1 MERVRMLPRVLSGL
15 SLLPRM
21 PKAHPCQI
29 QTQGM
34 PGRFGMEGTS
44 QPIQCCPLPR
54 TGTPSIAQVAPS
66 HSAFAPLRG
75 APFPV
80 REALPGAAACGETE
94 AQLPNRLR
102 DGMTTAS
109 AGQERGGG
117 GHQPARPGLSPARPP
132 GRSRRSSARRSGE
145 RRIPGQPRAG
155 SGMSFPRP
163 LRRSVSLSPARTLR
177 LVVLGQSA
185 VGKTALTV
193 RFITR
198 RFIGDY
204 DPTLEMIY
212 RHVAV
217 IDGEMVHFEILD
229 TAGQEEDSLQI
240 EEKIKWGDGFAVVYS
255 VTDRCSFDEVM
266 RLCFLINHLHG
277 SPKRSGAEQPPV
289 VIVGNKKDLQFDRM
303 VSTEDG
309 ENLSKALK
317 IPFYE
322 ISTRDSYEEPVAVF
336 SSLYQELLRQGHFS
350 PGSFKRRTVSKLME
364 KIPKMQASST
374 LNSAGRSLSFNSF
387 RDYIPE

>member
-1 MERVRMLPRVLSGL
+1 
-15 SLLPRM
+15 
-21 PKAHPCQI
+21 
-29 QTQGM
+29 
-34 PGRFGMEGTS
+34 
-44 QPIQCCPLPR
+44 
-54 TGTPSIAQVAPS
+54 
-66 HSAFAPLRG
+66 
-75 APFPV
+75 
-80 REALPGAAACGETE
+80 
-94 AQLPNRLR
+94 
-102 DGMTTAS
+102 
-109 AGQERGGG
+109 
-117 GHQPARPGLSPARPP
+117 
-132 GRSRRSSARRSGE
+132 
-145 RRIPGQPRAG
+145 
-155 SGMSFPRP
+155 MSFPRP

-185 VGKTALTV
+185 VGKTEQSSACSTWSEDGSALEPLGSGVNRAARGQALGAIPRCWPGSLAALTV

-266 RLCFLINHLHG
+266 RLCFLINHLHA
-277 SPKRSGAEQPPV
+277 SPKRSGAAEQPPV

-374 LNSAGRSLSFNSF
+374 LNSTGRSLSFNSF

>member
-1 MERVRMLPRVLSGL
+1 MDRRWGRSAAAQTGQHVGTR
-15 SLLPRM
+15 LLR
-21 PKAHPCQI
+21 
-29 QTQGM
+29 
-34 PGRFGMEGTS
+34 S
-44 QPIQCCPLPR
+44 
-54 TGTPSIAQVAPS
+54 
-66 HSAFAPLRG
+66 RG
-75 APFPV
+75 A
-80 REALPGAAACGETE
+80 
-94 AQLPNRLR
+94 
-102 DGMTTAS
+102 
-109 AGQERGGG
+109 
-117 GHQPARPGLSPARPP
+117 QPDCVA
-132 GRSRRSSARRSGE
+132 
-145 RRIPGQPRAG
+145 
-155 SGMSFPRP
+155 
-163 LRRSVSLSPARTLR
+163 
-177 LVVLGQSA
+177 
-185 VGKTALTV
+185 ALTV

-266 RLCFLINHLHG
+266 RLCFLINHLHA
-277 SPKRSGAEQPPV
+277 SPKRSGPAEQPPV

>member
-1 MERVRMLPRVLSGL
+1 MR
-15 SLLPRM
+15 
-21 PKAHPCQI
+21 
-29 QTQGM
+29 
-34 PGRFGMEGTS
+34 
-44 QPIQCCPLPR
+44 
-54 TGTPSIAQVAPS
+54 
-66 HSAFAPLRG
+66 
-75 APFPV
+75 
-80 REALPGAAACGETE
+80 
-94 AQLPNRLR
+94 
-102 DGMTTAS
+102 TAS
-109 AGQERGGG
+109 AGQGGGGGGGGG
-117 GHQPARPGLSPARPP
+117 GHQPGPPGAEPSPAPGAEPAEQRPAERGAADP
-132 GRSRRSSARRSGE
+132 GAAPARLRDELPAAPAPLREPQPGPHPAPRRAGTE
-145 RRIPGQPRAG
+145 RRGQDRAELCLQHVEQRWIGAGAIPQRHKQGSAWALSRGAQPD
-155 SGMSFPRP
+155 
-163 LRRSVSLSPARTLR
+163 
-177 LVVLGQSA
+177 SA
-185 VGKTALTV
+185 AALTV

-266 RLCFLINHLHG
+266 RLCFLINHLHA
-277 SPKRSGAEQPPV
+277 SPKRSGAAEQPPV

>member
-1 MERVRMLPRVLSGL
+1 
-15 SLLPRM
+15 
-21 PKAHPCQI
+21 
-29 QTQGM
+29 
-34 PGRFGMEGTS
+34 
-44 QPIQCCPLPR
+44 
-54 TGTPSIAQVAPS
+54 
-66 HSAFAPLRG
+66 
-75 APFPV
+75 
-80 REALPGAAACGETE
+80 
-94 AQLPNRLR
+94 
-102 DGMTTAS
+102 
-109 AGQERGGG
+109 
-117 GHQPARPGLSPARPP
+117 
-132 GRSRRSSARRSGE
+132 
-145 RRIPGQPRAG
+145 
-155 SGMSFPRP
+155 MSFPRP

-266 RLCFLINHLHG
+266 RLCFLINHLHS
-277 SPKRSGAEQPPV
+277 SPKRSGGAEQPPV
-289 VIVGNKKDLQFDRM
+289 VIVANKKDLQFDRM

-317 IPFYE
+317 LPFYE

-374 LNSAGRSLSFNSF
+374 LNSVGRSLSFNSF
-387 RDYIPE
+387 RDYIPEPLGSLSSSETVNKPWKKGSRCSIPAESTTCSLLSKVSCLTSPPGWGSPSLRQANRTAQISEAH

>member
-1 MERVRMLPRVLSGL
+1 
-15 SLLPRM
+15 
-21 PKAHPCQI
+21 
-29 QTQGM
+29 
-34 PGRFGMEGTS
+34 
-44 QPIQCCPLPR
+44 
-54 TGTPSIAQVAPS
+54 
-66 HSAFAPLRG
+66 
-75 APFPV
+75 
-80 REALPGAAACGETE
+80 
-94 AQLPNRLR
+94 
-102 DGMTTAS
+102 
-109 AGQERGGG
+109 
-117 GHQPARPGLSPARPP
+117 
-132 GRSRRSSARRSGE
+132 
-145 RRIPGQPRAG
+145 
-155 SGMSFPRP
+155 MSFPRP
-163 LRRSVSLSPARTLR
+163 LRRSVSLSPARSLR

-212 RHVAV
+212 RHMAV

-266 RLCFLINHLHG
+266 RLCFLINHIHS
-277 SPKRSGAEQPPV
+277 SPKRSSGSEQPPV

-317 IPFYE
+317 LPFYE
-322 ISTRDSYEEPVAVF
+322 ISTRDSYEETVAVF
-336 SSLYQELLRQGHFS
+336 NTLYQELMRQGHFS

-387 RDYIPE
+387 RDYIPEDRTAKARKGAGLAASGILPQHRFSPSLPPDEEHCVAVRGECGGRPAV

>member
-1 MERVRMLPRVLSGL
+1 MMFRPWGGREVLL
-15 SLLPRM
+15 I
-21 PKAHPCQI
+21 C
-29 QTQGM
+29 
-34 PGRFGMEGTS
+34 
-44 QPIQCCPLPR
+44 
-54 TGTPSIAQVAPS
+54 
-66 HSAFAPLRG
+66 
-75 APFPV
+75 PFPV
-80 REALPGAAACGETE
+80 FFIPHSFGKESLSSDVEPDLFSQRDPAACRNPLQLF
-94 AQLPNRLR
+94 AQDIRK
-102 DGMTTAS
+102 
-109 AGQERGGG
+109 
-117 GHQPARPGLSPARPP
+117 
-132 GRSRRSSARRSGE
+132 
-145 RRIPGQPRAG
+145 
-155 SGMSFPRP
+155 P
-163 LRRSVSLSPARTLR
+163 LGWISLALEQMEKQLGTVSLCLVLDVNAEVSQQDWCQKEQSEPRKGCDSWEPLAWFPEQTPCVLEDWQAWKSLTTNISPGHNISCTFPTR
-177 LVVLGQSA
+177 LCCGALEVDHA
-185 VGKTALTV
+185 EITALTV

-266 RLCFLINHLHG
+266 RLCFLINHLHA
-277 SPKRSGAEQPPV
+277 SPKRSGAAEQPPV

>member
-1 MERVRMLPRVLSGL
+1 
-15 SLLPRM
+15 M
-21 PKAHPCQI
+21 PA
-29 QTQGM
+29 
-34 PGRFGMEGTS
+34 PG
-44 QPIQCCPLPR
+44 
-54 TGTPSIAQVAPS
+54 
-66 HSAFAPLRG
+66 
-75 APFPV
+75 
-80 REALPGAAACGETE
+80 LPGAAASGETE

-109 AGQERGGG
+109 AGQERGGGGG

-185 VGKTALTV
+185 VGKTEQSSACSTWSEDGSALGPFRSRTNRAARGHAPVRSRGAQPDSVAALTV

>member
-1 MERVRMLPRVLSGL
+1 MTL
-15 SLLPRM
+15 
-21 PKAHPCQI
+21 
-29 QTQGM
+29 
-34 PGRFGMEGTS
+34 
-44 QPIQCCPLPR
+44 
-54 TGTPSIAQVAPS
+54 TGAC
-66 HSAFAPLRG
+66 
-75 APFPV
+75 
-80 REALPGAAACGETE
+80 AL
-94 AQLPNRLR
+94 
-102 DGMTTAS
+102 
-109 AGQERGGG
+109 
-117 GHQPARPGLSPARPP
+117 
-132 GRSRRSSARRSGE
+132 
-145 RRIPGQPRAG
+145 
-155 SGMSFPRP
+155 
-163 LRRSVSLSPARTLR
+163 
-177 LVVLGQSA
+177 
-185 VGKTALTV
+185 
-193 RFITR
+193 
-198 RFIGDY
+198 
-204 DPTLEMIY
+204 
-212 RHVAV
+212 
-217 IDGEMVHFEILD
+217 
-229 TAGQEEDSLQI
+229 QEEDSLQI

-266 RLCFLINHLHG
+266 RLCFLINHLHA
-277 SPKRSGAEQPPV
+277 SPKRSGAAEQPPV

>member
-1 MERVRMLPRVLSGL
+1 MR
-15 SLLPRM
+15 
-21 PKAHPCQI
+21 
-29 QTQGM
+29 
-34 PGRFGMEGTS
+34 
-44 QPIQCCPLPR
+44 
-54 TGTPSIAQVAPS
+54 
-66 HSAFAPLRG
+66 
-75 APFPV
+75 
-80 REALPGAAACGETE
+80 
-94 AQLPNRLR
+94 
-102 DGMTTAS
+102 TAS
-109 AGQERGGG
+109 AGREEEEEEEGGISRG
-117 GHQPARPGLSPARPP
+117 QLSPARPS
-132 GRSRRSSARRSGE
+132 GRSSARRSGE
-145 RRIPGQPRAG
+145 RRIPGQPRRG

-185 VGKTALTV
+185 VGKT
-193 RFITR
+193 
-198 RFIGDY
+198 
-204 DPTLEMIY
+204 EMIY

-266 RLCFLINHLHG
+266 RLCFLINHLHA
-277 SPKRSGAEQPPV
+277 SPKRSGAAEQPPV

-374 LNSAGRSLSFNSF
+374 LNSTGRSLSFNSF